1 MRQHEVHSPRDA
13 PQPIPSWCLLLLVL
27 LVLLPVTV
35 SMASPEPLHAVDGSP
50 AESGFH
56 SHGPSDTPICHHVSN
71 HQTVPGLVADKRD
84 LDVPASDEGSA
95 ALPAH
100 DPASN
105 LIPTYTFEIPQR
117 LSARTLPGVP
127 TYLLT
132 QRLRV

>member
-13 PQPIPSWCLLLLVL
+13 PQPIRSWCLLLLVL

-35 SMASPEPLHAVDGSP
+35 SMASPEPLHAVGGSP

-56 SHGPSDTPICHHVSN
+56 THSPSDTPICHHVGN
-71 HQTVPGLVADKRD
+71 HQTVPGLVADKRY
-84 LDVPASDEGSA
+84 LDVPDSGEGSA
-95 ALPAH
+95 ALTAP

-105 LIPTYTFEIPQR
+105 LIPTHPPEIPER
-117 LSARTLPGVP
+117 LSTRALPRVP